1 MKKHRLLI
9 IGILCICIIITL
21 IFIWYKRTHKF
32 SYFFTSNEYTIE
44 QSKSDKIIKFNLD
57 LTNPEAE
64 IDRKIEI
71 DDNCYFEIVA
81 LQLQS
86 NNQYT
91 IVFESYG
98 NNVDNPKYIYTAN
111 YYNFQNDKVFITSK
125 TDLISNKDENWYYS
139 SNTYFQDNGDSFG
152 FNIESEIVKNKEN
165 CVIEISNLNY
175 IEFKKKID

>member
-1 MKKHRLLI
+1 MNKVNLI
-9 IGILCICIIITL
+9 
-21 IFIWYKRTHKF
+21 
-32 SYFFTSNEYTIE
+32 
-44 QSKSDKIIKFNLD
+44 KSLNY

-152 FNIESEIVKNKEN
+152 FNIESDIVKNKEN
-165 CVIEISNLNY
+165 CMIEISNLNY